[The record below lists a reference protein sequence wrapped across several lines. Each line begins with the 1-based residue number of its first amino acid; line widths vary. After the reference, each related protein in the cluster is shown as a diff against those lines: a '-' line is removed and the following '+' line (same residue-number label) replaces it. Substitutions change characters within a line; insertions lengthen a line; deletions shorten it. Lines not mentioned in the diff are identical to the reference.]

1 MIYLRLFWEFL
12 KIGLFSVGG
21 GMATLPFLYDLS
33 EKTGWFTA
41 AQVADMLAVSES
53 TPGPIGINMATYT
66 GYTVAGIPGA
76 LLASVGL
83 ILPGLALVLLIT
95 AALEKFRKSRTVEGA
110 FYALRPA
117 SVALITAAGL
127 LVAKITFLDEA
138 LLAAYASGGASVSVL
153 SLISWKAVIL
163 AAALLVFTR
172 FIRPT
177 KNLHP
182 VVFIAVSAAV
192 GIAFGF

>member
-53 TPGPIGINMATYT
+53 TPGPIGINMATHT